1 KKTFREWVRQK
12 TRHYTTGKY
21 YKPRHKFLLTL
32 YSISHILFY
41 PAFILSL
48 IYFRWQW
55 TLIIFLIRFLAQ
67 GIVYFRCMKKLGES
81 DLFPFWWLLDIWM
94 IGYYIIFA
102 PSLWKKPRA
111 DWR

>member
-1 KKTFREWVRQK
+1 MNGCDRKPVIIPP
-12 TRHYTTGKY
+12 GKY
-21 YKPRHKFLLTL
+21 YKPRHKFLLAL
-32 YSISHILFY
+32 YSLSHILFY

-48 IYFRWQW
+48 LYPPAGGW
-55 TLIIFLIRFLAQ
+55 TWPLAVFWLRFLVQ
-67 GIVYFRCMKKLGES
+67 GIIYFRCMKKLGES

-111 DWR
+111 EWR